1 MRVLLVEDEIRLTED
16 VGHALR
22 EGTGFTVDHA
32 EDGRM
37 GLDGLTV
44 LRRLRERGNSTG
56 GESA

>member
-1 MRVLLVEDEIRLTED
+1 MLLVEDEIRLTED

-22 EGTGFTVDHA
+22 EGQGFTVDHA